1 MNEEIKED
9 NNCIVKAFE
18 NNPISIIAEEIN
30 NKKIYLFKVSD
41 IGNALK
47 LTNIRVSIQNYDEGD
62 EVVVRKAY
70 DTIKRNQDTLYL
82 TSQGVYRL
90 LYNSKKEIAK
100 KFRKWAGNILDD
112 IIFNESAELKR
123 QLEEKEKQHQIEL
136 QENEKMLLEKE
147 TLLQESSKQH
157 QIELQEKDKKIE
169 QLIMKPETEGFS
181 VKPGYIYLIKDTASI
196 GAYKIGLG
204 ENPDRRLIT
213 LNISSSQKSLK
224 MVDMF
229 KSKNMRYAEKII
241 HTLLEPFRIKKRN
254 EWFYLCNETELNY
267 AIYTIKNSILY
278 TDKYDFIDYN
288 SFRDYSL
295 TIPNN
300 LQDIKEEDINFEKSV
315 KFTNNNFLSK
325 KDKLSN
331 YNGVSWSI
339 QQNKWTSRLTK
350 NNDTLFLGYYS
361 TELEAAIVYNDYAS
375 YLNTTGNSNY
385 QLNNVGNYVQNPRN
399 IPEEINKVKL
409 ENKSSNYN
417 GVYFIKSKQ
426 IFEASIQYKKKSY
439 KLLKNTSD
447 IECAKVY
454 NEQAL
459 YFNNHVDTKYK
470 LNDISNFVTNE
481 KNHIHELEISKIKKY
496 SRFVGVSVRNDSNKF
511 RAYIKHNGKRIDC
524 GTFVDEIDAAKS
536 YNKKAEELNN
546 INALN
551 MCKIRYVLNEFD
563 NDKCE

>member
-1 MNEEIKED
+1 MIEEIEAVD

-18 NNPISIIAEEIN
+18 NNPIAILQEDVD
-30 NKKIYLFKVSD
+30 NKKVYYFKGSD
-41 IGNALK
+41 IGKALH
-47 LTNIRVSIQNYDEGD
+47 LTNIRQSIQSYDDD
-62 EVVVRKAY
+62 EKVVRKAY
-70 DTIKRNQDTLYL
+70 DPQGTLQDTTFL

-90 LYNSKKEIAK
+90 LYNSKKEVAK

-147 TLLQESSKQH
+147 TLLQE
-157 QIELQEKDKKIE
+157 KDKKIE

-181 VKPGYIYLIKDTASI
+181 VKPGYIYLIKDIASV

-254 EWFYLCNETELNY
+254 DESIRFDSSAWFYLCNETELNY

-300 LQDIKEEDINFEKSV
+300 LQDIKEEDINFEKPV

-375 YLNTTGNSNY
+375 YLNTTSNSNY

>member
-1 MNEEIKED
+1 MIEEIKED

-18 NNPISIIAEEIN
+18 NNPIAILQEDIN
-30 NKKIYLFKVSD
+30 NKKIYYFKASD
-41 IGNALK
+41 IGKALN
-47 LTNIRVSIQNYDEGD
+47 LSNIAVSIQSYDED
-62 EVVVRKAY
+62 EKVLRKAY
-70 DTIKRNQDTLYL
+70 DLRGCEQNTAFLS
-82 TSQGVYRL
+82 SQGVYRL
-90 LYNSKKEIAK
+90 LYTSKKEVAK

-123 QLEEKEKQHQIEL
+123 QLED
-136 QENEKMLLEKE
+136 KE
-147 TLLQESSKQH
+147 TLLQESSNQH

-181 VKPGYIYLIKDTASI
+181 VKPGYIYLIKDIASV

-229 KSKNMRYAEKII
+229 KSNNMKYAEKMI

-288 SFRDYSL
+288 SFKDYSL

-300 LQDIKEEDINFEKSV
+300 LQDIKEEDVNFKKPV

-331 YNGVSWSI
+331 YNGVSWSVKN
-339 QQNKWTSRLTK
+339 NKWTSRLTK
-350 NNDTLFLGYYS
+350 DNETLSLGSYS

-375 YLNTTGNSNY
+375 YLNENY
-385 QLNNVGNYVQNPRN
+385 DINYKLNEIENYIPNPRN
-399 IPEEINKVKL
+399 IIEEISKVKL

-439 KLLKNTSD
+439 KLLKHTSD

-459 YFNNHVDTKYK
+459 YFNNHVDTRYK
-470 LNDISNFVTNE
+470 LNDIFNFVTTE

-496 SRFVGVSVRNDSNKF
+496 SRFIGISVRNDSNKF

-524 GTFVDEIDAAKS
+524 GTFIDEIDAAKA

-546 INALN
+546 VNALN
-551 MCKIRYVLNEFD
+551 MCKIRYTLNDF
-563 NDKCE
+563 NS